1 MSCYFRPWAW
11 TIILSAPVLSQVSA
25 SLPKTSYF
33 KMVDLWLIFCI
44 GITFLTIIFHVVVDN
59 VMHGQSSPGGTS
71 VWVSSLAKA
80 KLGPSVP
87 GTMGATEASQYMP
100 RQGVLGQR
108 VVLATKV
115 MVAAVFFVFNIAYWG
130 YILSQ

>member
-1 MSCYFRPWAW
+1 M
-11 TIILSAPVLSQVSA
+11 SA

-59 VMHGQSSPGGTS
+59 VMHGQSMPSGPS
-71 VWVSSLAKA
+71 VWVSSVAKA

-87 GTMGATEASQYMP
+87 TAMGASEASHCLP
-100 RQGVLGQR
+100 SREVLGHR

-115 MVAAVFFVFNIAYWG
+115 IVAAVFFVFNTGYWG
-130 YILSQ
+130 YILTQ